1 MAEFVNLRAQKQ
13 YKVRREANWR
23 DFKSL
28 YRFQEENV
36 NWMATYFLG
45 ENLERRG
52 GALSSN
58 HKMKV
63 FLRYMANPGFQ
74 MGVAE
79 ELGITQSTVSKTISF
94 VMNKIVEKSHLW
106 IKFPSTQPKIN
117 EAQQAW
123 QEKFQFPSAI
133 GVIDCTH
140 VQILKPNQHGDEY
153 INRKGLA
160 TLNVQ
165 ATCNSVEMFTSADVS
180 WPGSVHDARIW
191 RNCDIRVTM
200 QQFPGAVLLGDDGY
214 GLEPWLMTPFRNPN
228 NALERAYNRLFKKE
242 RVIIERCFGQLKRRF
257 PVLKY
262 MCRVKLEK
270 VPSII
275 ICCIVLHNI
284 AKYLG
289 DADFEYNAEPD
300 DNYHNGGDY
309 EVEDGLLQRAR
320 ERRLEI
326 ANVILGQDLR

>member
-1 MAEFVNLRAQKQ
+1 MAEFVNVRAQKQ
-13 YKVRREANWR
+13 YKVRREVDRR
-23 DFKSL
+23 DYKSL
-28 YRFQEENV
+28 YRFEEENV

-45 ENLERRG
+45 ENHERRG

-74 MGVAE
+74 TGVAE
-79 ELGITQSTVSKTISF
+79 ELGINQSTVSKTISS
-94 VMNKIVEKSHLW
+94 VMIKIIEKAHLW
-106 IKFPSTQPKIN
+106 IKFPSTLPKVN

-165 ATCNSVEMFTSADVS
+165 ATCNSLQMFTSADVR

-191 RNCDIRVTM
+191 RNSDIRVTL
-200 QQFPGAVLLGDDGY
+200 QQFPGAVLLGDEGY

-228 NALERAYNRLFKKE
+228 NVSERAYNRLFKKE

-257 PVLKY
+257 PVVKY
-262 MCRVKLEK
+262 MCRVKFHQSLFVVSYFTILLNTWEMLILNIMQNQTM
-270 VPSII
+270 II
-275 ICCIVLHNI
+275 ITV
-284 AKYLG
+284 
-289 DADFEYNAEPD
+289 
-300 DNYHNGGDY
+300 
-309 EVEDGLLQRAR
+309 
-320 ERRLEI
+320 
-326 ANVILGQDLR
+326 

>member
-13 YKVRREANWR
+13 YKVQREVNWR

-28 YRFQEENV
+28 YKFQEENV

-63 FLRYMANPGFQ
+63 FLI
-74 MGVAE
+74 
-79 ELGITQSTVSKTISF
+79 ELGITQSTVSKIILF

-106 IKFPSTQPKIN
+106 IKFRSTQPNIN

-123 QEKFQFPSAI
+123 QEKLQFPSAI

-140 VQILKPNQHGDEY
+140 FQILKPNQHGDEY
-153 INRKGLA
+153 INRKRLA

-165 ATCNSVEMFTSADVS
+165 ATCKSVEMFTSTDVS

-191 RNCDIRVTM
+191 RNCDIRLTM
-200 QQFPGAVLLGDDGY
+200 QHIPGAVLLGDDGY
-214 GLEPWLMTPFRNPN
+214 GLERWLITPFRNPN
-228 NALERAYNRLFKKE
+228 NALERAYNRLLKKE
-242 RVIIERCFGQLKRRF
+242 RVIIERCLGQLKRRF
-257 PVLKY
+257 K
-262 MCRVKLEK
+262 
-270 VPSII
+270 
-275 ICCIVLHNI
+275 
-284 AKYLG
+284 
-289 DADFEYNAEPD
+289 F
-300 DNYHNGGDY
+300 
-309 EVEDGLLQRAR
+309 
-320 ERRLEI
+320 
-326 ANVILGQDLR
+326 